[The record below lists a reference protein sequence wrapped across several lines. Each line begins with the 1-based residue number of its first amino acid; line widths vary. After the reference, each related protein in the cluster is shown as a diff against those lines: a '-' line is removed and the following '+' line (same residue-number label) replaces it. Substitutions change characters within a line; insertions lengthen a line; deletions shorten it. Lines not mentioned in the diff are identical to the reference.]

1 MDTMLHIVNGDGAGN
16 SLIDSDVP
24 GEVLICR
31 DLLYDGIRITG
42 WPNITSL
49 KSRAEFLSRLTDGEM
64 SSNTIL
70 GTLKSQYQK
79 LATAP
84 KYKNI
89 VLWFDACLCDQ
100 SMLAHILVCLRHLGV
115 YHVDLICVDS
125 FPGILPFNG
134 LGQLQPSQ
142 LASLIDMRYQVTNE
156 QFNFAEIVEKAFA
169 TQDLILFK
177 ELSNKVEAPLPFIPS
192 AVTRWLQE
200 QPDPATGLG
209 KLEYLIL
216 KAVRNGRKTPGE
228 IFTSVAQADES
239 PQYWGDITLWQTIN
253 GLAEREPPLVQ
264 IKGPA
269 KRLPQWESPM
279 KSNCFEIRIA
289 PEDAVAKSPKQSFS
303 R

>member
-1 MDTMLHIVNGDGAGN
+1 MDTMLHIVNGDGVGN

-24 GEVLICR
+24 GEVLICH

-100 SMLAHILVCLRHLGV
+100 SMLAHILVCLRHLSV
-115 YHVDLICVDS
+115 YHVDIICVDS

-142 LASLIDMRYQVTNE
+142 LASLIDMRYRVTNE

-177 ELSNKVEAPLPFIPS
+177 ELSNTVEAPLPFIPS
-192 AVTRWLQE
+192 TVTRWLQE
-200 QPDPATGLG
+200 QPDPATGLEN
-209 KLEYLIL
+209 LSIL
-216 KAVRNGRKTPGE
+216 
-228 IFTSVAQADES
+228 
-239 PQYWGDITLWQTIN
+239 Y
-253 GLAEREPPLVQ
+253 
-264 IKGPA
+264 
-269 KRLPQWESPM
+269 
-279 KSNCFEIRIA
+279 
-289 PEDAVAKSPKQSFS
+289 
-303 R
+303 